1 MIVIVIVVMI
11 MIMIVLV
18 LVMKIM
24 MMWPGITAQLAVS
37 IMRIVPQFPSFHHH
51 DYNYDF

>member
-1 MIVIVIVVMI
+1 MI

-24 MMWPGITAQLAVS
+24 MMWPGITAQLAVG